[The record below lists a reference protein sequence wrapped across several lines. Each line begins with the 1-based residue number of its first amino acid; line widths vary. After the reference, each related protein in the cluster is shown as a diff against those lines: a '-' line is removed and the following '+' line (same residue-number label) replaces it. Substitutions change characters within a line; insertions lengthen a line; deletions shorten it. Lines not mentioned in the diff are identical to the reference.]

1 MLANFFSENRAISYQ
16 ALFASGDDIELGT
29 QSGTLI
35 NSETAFRVNAIFSA
49 ISLISDTISTLPL
62 DAFVRANGERVAMR
76 PRPSWVQKPD
86 VDTTKEA
93 FYGSIIV
100 SLLLEGNAFIRVYT
114 QNGQIVNLN
123 VLNPS
128 RVEIKRNGLG
138 RIQFMVEGE
147 KAPLSTDEIIFIP
160 DVVRPGHIRGVSR
173 IEALKDNFGLAMA
186 LENYAARFF
195 GQGATT
201 SGIIEFPETLTYEQS
216 QSLAQAFDSRHR
228 GWRQSSKTGI
238 LSGGATYKQTSVT
251 NDQAQFLDSRRM
263 AVEDV
268 ARAFNIPP
276 NLMGLPGTTS
286 YASVEQNNLA
296 WVTHSLRPIIQKI
309 ENAMSPLLALS
320 PNGQNA
326 FLKFNIDG
334 LLRADINSRMSA
346 YSTGLQ
352 SGFLTINDVRR
363 LEDLPALD
371 DPSAETVRVPLAN
384 VNLDAAQLT
393 AEDKRVMM
401 AVRLVTTG
409 FDPAQALA
417 AVGLPDIA
425 HTGVPSVQLQGVAQI
440 DPTDPLSAYK
450 VD

>member
-62 DAFVRANGERVAMR
+62 DAFVRTNGERVAMR
-76 PRPSWVQKPD
+76 PRPTWVQKPD

-114 QNGQIVNLN
+114 QNGQVVNLN

-186 LENYAARFF
+186 LENYAAD
-195 GQGATT
+195 
-201 SGIIEFPETLTYEQS
+201 
-216 QSLAQAFDSRHR
+216 SLVRE
-228 GWRQSSKTGI
+228 
-238 LSGGATYKQTSVT
+238 L
-251 NDQAQFLDSRRM
+251 
-263 AVEDV
+263 
-268 ARAFNIPP
+268 
-276 NLMGLPGTTS
+276 
-286 YASVEQNNLA
+286 
-296 WVTHSLRPIIQKI
+296 
-309 ENAMSPLLALS
+309 PLLAL
-320 PNGQNA
+320 
-326 FLKFNIDG
+326 
-334 LLRADINSRMSA
+334 
-346 YSTGLQ
+346 
-352 SGFLTINDVRR
+352 
-363 LEDLPALD
+363 
-371 DPSAETVRVPLAN
+371 
-384 VNLDAAQLT
+384 
-393 AEDKRVMM
+393 
-401 AVRLVTTG
+401 
-409 FDPAQALA
+409 
-417 AVGLPDIA
+417 
-425 HTGVPSVQLQGVAQI
+425 
-440 DPTDPLSAYK
+440 LSSQK
-450 VD
+450 P